1 MNRPKHDRG
10 KQGASQVKGFAVNG
24 LSYGIS
30 EGRGPAIAAPV
41 RFIAY
46 LICV

>member
-1 MNRPKHDRG
+1 MNRPKHDLG
-10 KQGASQVKGFAVNG
+10 KQGASHVKGFAVNG

-30 EGRGPAIAAPV
+30 AGQGPVIAAPA